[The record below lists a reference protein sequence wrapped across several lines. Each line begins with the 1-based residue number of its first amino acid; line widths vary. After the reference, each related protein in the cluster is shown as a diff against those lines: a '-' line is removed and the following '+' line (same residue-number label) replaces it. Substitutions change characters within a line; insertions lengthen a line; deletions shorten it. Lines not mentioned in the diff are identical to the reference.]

1 MAGRRWTTP
10 WGPENRFPS
19 KKENFH
25 RFLQYSR
32 ACCCRHV
39 KLQSLPH
46 ITQLQFCQ
54 TFFCIISQRH
64 GLDVGLESS
73 YITTMQLLTKLA
85 THRRTLMT
93 MVSVWWN
100 IHHSHPTWRRAI
112 SGSFQ
117 NSNLPL
123 LGNLFQGP
131 KTLLKLCIQIWGPY
145 LIQSTE
151 NAFRSGGWG
160 CNDV

>member
-1 MAGRRWTTP
+1 MNHALRPWKQVSCPRKRMFTVFFNTRGPVVVDITPDKATVTTTYYTTSVLPNVLLHNQSTARTRR
-10 WGPENRFPS
+10 R
-19 KKENFH
+19 
-25 RFLQYSR
+25 SR
-32 ACCCRHV
+32 IQLHHDNAA
-39 KLQSLPH
+39 PH
-46 ITQLQFCQ
+46 KARITQ
-54 TFFCIISQRH
+54 TY
-64 GLDVGLESS
+64 LDDNG
-73 YITTMQLLTKLA
+73 
-85 THRRTLMT
+85 
-93 MVSVWWN
+93 SVWWN

>member
-1 MAGRRWTTP
+1 MNHALRP
-10 WGPENRFPS
+10 WKQVSVQEREFSPFSSILEGLLLSTERPT
-19 KKENFH
+19 
-25 RFLQYSR
+25 
-32 ACCCRHV
+32 